1 MPDESSSGPKA
12 AKSQHAAQ
20 RRSTKNAIFKY
31 RSTLASCALSAL
43 RLSQNS
49 NLQRS
54 SRSCL
59 LRAPA
64 GQKQPSH
71 NMPRSAARKQMR
83 FSIIEVNRE
92 AVRLVLFD
100 FPRILFLNGSCLLR
114 APAVQKRQVHN
125 MPRSAARQ
133 KMRFSIIEVSRQAV
147 RLVLIDFPRILFLNS
162 CWGHAF

>member
-1 MPDESSSGPKA
+1 MKSCIQTKGGNLNFILNHNWDA
-12 AKSQHAAQ
+12 AGHFCAA
-20 RRSTKNAIFKY
+20 AM
-31 RSTLASCALSAL
+31 AP

-49 NLQRS
+49 IFEQLLG
-54 SRSCL
+54 SCL

-64 GQKQPSH
+64 VQKSQVH
-71 NMPRSAARKQMR
+71 NMPRSAAQQQMQ
-83 FSIIEVNRE
+83 FSIIEVSRQ

-125 MPRSAARQ
+125 MPRSAAQQ

-147 RLVLIDFPRILFLNS
+147 RLVLLDFPRILFLN
-162 CWGHAF
+162 CC